1 MTKNTN
7 DLESLLKVFMKR
19 TEKEKQD
26 YIVELYRE
34 NNDLKRW
41 NETLKSI
48 AREDKKI
55 IDSLREKNN
64 ILANNIPYPKGG
76 REK

>member
-64 ILANNIPYPKGG
+64 ILANSIPYPNPS
-76 REK
+76 

>member
-7 DLESLLKVFMKR
+7 D
-19 TEKEKQD
+19 QD
-26 YIVELYRE
+26 YIVELSRE

-41 NETLKSI
+41 IETLKSI
-48 AREDKKI
+48 AKEDKKI

-64 ILANNIPYPKGG
+64 ILANSVPYPNGG
-76 REK
+76 GMK

>member
-7 DLESLLKVFMKR
+7 D
-19 TEKEKQD
+19 QD
-26 YIVELYRE
+26 YIVELSRE

-48 AREDKKI
+48 AKEDKKI

-64 ILANNIPYPKGG
+64 ILANSVPYKMEG
-76 REK
+76 K

>member
-1 MTKNTN
+1 MIFLKIRSNEMTKNTN
-7 DLESLLKVFMKR
+7 D
-19 TEKEKQD
+19 QD
-26 YIVELYRE
+26 YIVELSRE

-48 AREDKKI
+48 AKEDKKI

-64 ILANNIPYPKGG
+64 ILANSVPYPNGG
-76 REK
+76 GMK

>member
-1 MTKNTN
+1 MK
-7 DLESLLKVFMKR
+7 LVKR

-26 YIVELYRE
+26 YIVELCRE
-34 NNDLKRW
+34 NDDLKRW

-48 AREDKKI
+48 AQEDKKI

-64 ILANNIPYPKGG
+64 ILANSIPYPNPS
-76 REK
+76 

>member
-7 DLESLLKVFMKR
+7 D
-19 TEKEKQD
+19 QD
-26 YIVELYRE
+26 YIVELSRE

-41 NETLKSI
+41 NETLKYI
-48 AREDKKI
+48 AKEDKKI

-64 ILANNIPYPKGG
+64 ILANSVPYPNGG
-76 REK
+76 GMK